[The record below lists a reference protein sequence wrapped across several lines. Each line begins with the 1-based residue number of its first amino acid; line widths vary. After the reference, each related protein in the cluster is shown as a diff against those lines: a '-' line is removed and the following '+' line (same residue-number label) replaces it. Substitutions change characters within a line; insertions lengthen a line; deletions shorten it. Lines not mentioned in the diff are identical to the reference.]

1 MANAILT
8 LSLDISSLL
17 NSVICLPFKTPS
29 YSEGA
34 VAGEE
39 QGIAKCTLRNF
50 PSLDIHWSAL
60 SETAMSNKGTSL
72 ALTGASG

>member
-1 MANAILT
+1 VIHKKPLFESGT
-8 LSLDISSLL
+8 LGTQA
-17 NSVICLPFKTPS
+17 NSVICLPYKTPS

-50 PSLDIHWSAL
+50 PSLDIRQWEHGL
-60 SETAMSNKGTSL
+60 HLL
-72 ALTGASG
+72 A

>member
-1 MANAILT
+1 MTRRPRAALDADT
-8 LSLDISSLL
+8 SGRHSSVFVSCLSLSVCPIRAFT
-17 NSVICLPFKTPS
+17 SVICLPFKTPS

-50 PSLDIHWSAL
+50 PSLDIHW
-60 SETAMSNKGTSL
+60 
-72 ALTGASG
+72 

>member
-50 PSLDIHWSAL
+50 PSLDIHWSAHK
-60 SETAMSNKGTSL
+60 AMSNKGTS
-72 ALTGASG
+72 